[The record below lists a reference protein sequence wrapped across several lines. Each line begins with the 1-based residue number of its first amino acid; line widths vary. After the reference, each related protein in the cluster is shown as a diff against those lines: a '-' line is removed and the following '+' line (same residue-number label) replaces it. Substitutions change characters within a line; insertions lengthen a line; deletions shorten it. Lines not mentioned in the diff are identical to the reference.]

1 VKPRRNHRQRF
12 LKPIT
17 KSVRKIITYLGQRR
31 RAILVLIL
39 LLLSIGIVLAGI
51 LPSRQIFE
59 GNLVVTNLSF
69 TYIGEEPN
77 KLFFYNIPG
86 ISQLE
91 GEGNQTLIL
100 KGRFSTPSNQALNK
114 QLLQRNSLTIKLP
127 YEKSQWIIN
136 PATNKQPSEL
146 KISELKIQT
155 NTSIDSLSYNP
166 YNRKLSLSIKSS
178 EAAKLALEL
187 GEYPIK
193 FTFTGYQLE
202 ELKLKDSPES
212 LELVFQPNNSQLNL
226 SLTKLTRLSVN
237 LPDPRKVSSE
247 DWLWGDLAV
256 KNVYFEQSKQTGKN
270 VNDEKYN
277 STIIKGQIR
286 MGERELKVESNQF
299 LLITKPGIKRLL
311 NLEVIS
317 PKPPQEINVQI
328 AGETVEV
335 SAPPEGLEVRLVG
348 EADQIQV
355 GLDRRFP
362 VRSIKSSLLANFFS
376 NDVLIAIISFF
387 SAAVV
392 SLLTWIVND
401 FLSWLSANSQSAA
414 KP

>member
-1 VKPRRNHRQRF
+1 M
-12 LKPIT
+12 
-17 KSVRKIITYLGQRR
+17 
-31 RAILVLIL
+31 IL
-39 LLLSIGIVLAGI
+39 LLLSFGIVLAGI

-77 KLFFYNIPG
+77 KLFLNNIRG

-100 KGRFSTPSNQALNK
+100 NGRFSTPSNQALNK

-127 YEKSQWIIN
+127 HEKSQWIIN

-146 KISELKIQT
+146 KISELKLQT
-155 NTSIDSLSYNP
+155 NTSIDSLSYKP

-178 EAAKLALEL
+178 EAAQLALEL

-212 LELVFQPNNSQLNL
+212 LELVFQPNNPQLNL

-256 KNVYFEQSKQTGKN
+256 KNVHFEQSKQTGRN

-299 LLITKPGIKRLL
+299 LLISKPGIKRLL
-311 NLEVIS
+311 NLEVIP

-362 VRSIKSSLLANFFS
+362 VRSIKSSFLANFFS